1 MYQDSYP
8 YGYHH
13 HNMYDFRD
21 LYFTY
26 RIGSFHTILHDLPI
40 EGGFLPS
47 GTRFFIHSVRL
58 DAGQNEIVTIVFA
71 QNNRVR
77 KTEVFGTDITKPAPA
92 PQYPAAPQYPYGAP
106 PRPPR

>member
-21 LYFTY
+21 LFFSN
-26 RIGSFHTILHDLPI
+26 RIGSFYTILNDLPVG
-40 EGGFLPS
+40 GGFLPS
-47 GTRFFIHSVRL
+47 GTRIFIHSVRL
-58 DAGQNEIVTIVFA
+58 DAGGYELVTIVFA
-71 QNNRVR
+71 QNNIVR
-77 KTEVFGTDITKPAPA
+77 KTEVFGTDITKPAPT
-92 PQYPAAPQYPYGAP
+92 QQYPYAAP